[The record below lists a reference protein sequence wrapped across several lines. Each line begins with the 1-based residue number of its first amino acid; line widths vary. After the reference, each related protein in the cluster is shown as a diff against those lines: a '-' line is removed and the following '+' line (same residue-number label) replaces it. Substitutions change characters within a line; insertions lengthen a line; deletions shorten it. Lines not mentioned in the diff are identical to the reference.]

1 VVRDPS
7 APRPAPLW
15 PFAVELEHVRGR
27 YPGQSHLALEEA
39 SLRLEPGERVAL
51 VGASGAGKTTIVNLL
66 LRFLDPETGRV
77 LLGGHDLREYRQSD
91 VRRAIA
97 VAGQDAHLFSA
108 SIRDNVRLGC
118 PDATEAELVGALRRA
133 RVWDW
138 IAGLP
143 DGLDT
148 FVGEEG
154 RELSGG
160 QRQRLVLA
168 RALL

>member
-1 VVRDPS
+1 
-7 APRPAPLW
+7 
-15 PFAVELEHVRGR
+15 PFVVELEHVSAR
-27 YPGQSHLALEEA
+27 YPGQSRPALQEA
-39 SLRLEPGERVAL
+39 GLRLEPGERVAL

-66 LRFLDPETGRV
+66 LRFLDPVSGRV
-77 LLGGHDLREYRQSD
+77 LFGGHDLREYRQSD
-91 VRRAIA
+91 VRRTIA

-108 SIRDNVRLGC
+108 SIRDNVCLGC
-118 PDATEAELVGALRRA
+118 PDATEPEVVRVLRQA
-133 RVWDW
+133 RIWDW

>member
-1 VVRDPS
+1 M
-7 APRPAPLW
+7 
-15 PFAVELEHVRGR
+15 
-27 YPGQSHLALEEA
+27 
-39 SLRLEPGERVAL
+39 
-51 VGASGAGKTTIVNLL
+51 
-66 LRFLDPETGRV
+66 

-97 VAGQDAHLFSA
+97 VAGQDADLFSA
-108 SIRDNVRLGC
+108 SIRDNVRLGS
-118 PDATEAELVGALRRA
+118 PDASEAELVSVLRQA
-133 RVWDW
+133 KLWDW
-138 IAGLP
+138 IAQLP

-168 RALL
+168 RALLADAPVLVLDEPTAHLDGPTAGALLADVFAAAGGRTVLLISHRTEGLDLVDRVVAV